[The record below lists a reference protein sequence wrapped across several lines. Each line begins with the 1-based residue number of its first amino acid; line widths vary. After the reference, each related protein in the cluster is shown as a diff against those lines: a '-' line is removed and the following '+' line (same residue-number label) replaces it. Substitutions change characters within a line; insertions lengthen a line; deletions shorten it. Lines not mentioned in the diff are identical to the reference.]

1 MDCFVHHVDLVCKQ
15 KYRVNTIYQRAESS
29 SQNMQS
35 VPMKRF
41 RQTQVDEYPELR
53 KVKRRKSSET
63 LTEWITFRD
72 VVLRFSVLIVENLKI
87 SGALFPWLI
96 VPTFR
101 YLTPNQLKT
110 LMSLPTERK
119 RADRLLLDLRCEHC
133 DRISF
138 RKFVASLYVEEEH
151 KGHHYIVDLLK
162 DALPLADWREIQCV
176 AEEGR
181 SPQRAYSSTNIK
193 EIVLSLSPEI
203 CRYVSVK
210 ALIAHFC
217 IPEHS
222 FISDYQLKYLSDLPT
237 EENAAEELLLILDR
251 EKQPSF
257 YKFVACLCN
266 ELEHSGHREIVECLI
281 ETIQATEKM
290 EAPRLLVHIEL
301 QGDIVSKEFAKI
313 DQKFWMTFENKEY
326 GELIKQTQEIL
337 LDSTASTDR
346 KIVASCFEAVAR
358 VHQGKLAGNFRIA
371 ITQLLLPALK
381 LCEKSENGIILQ
393 GRVCQRLAQI
403 YLQMKRPALAEHYFG
418 IAKWYLFFAGR
429 GFDKC
434 KMLCREAKLLAVS
447 APEKRT
453 EIEGLFDAAL
463 DNISGDEPYAKTCK
477 ESVLLSKAAL
487 CLNISFGTAR
497 NNFICKQ
504 VTPDDFSKARKIL
517 SSFEKERVKGNMRE
531 CEFKLL
537 TAELL
542 RLEAELLRQAEGN
555 VDQECMLS
563 FMEEAVTGF
572 RELIN
577 RKTKKLNRNIV
588 DIARHRCHIL
598 NVLMKSLSEST
609 KG

>member
-1 MDCFVHHVDLVCKQ
+1 
-15 KYRVNTIYQRAESS
+15 
-29 SQNMQS
+29 
-35 VPMKRF
+35 MKRF

-53 KVKRRKSSET
+53 EMKRRKSSDT
-63 LTEWITFRD
+63 STEWITFRD
-72 VVLRFSVLIVENLKI
+72 AVLRFSVLVVENLKI

-101 YLTPNQLKT
+101 YLTPNQLRT

-119 RADRLLLDLRCEHC
+119 RADGLLLYLRCEHC
-133 DRISF
+133 DLISF

-151 KGHHYIVDLLK
+151 KGHHYIVNLLK

-222 FISDYQLKYLSDLPT
+222 FISDCQLKYLSDLPT

-313 DQKFWMTFENKEY
+313 DQKFWMTFEKKEY
-326 GELIKQTQEIL
+326 GELIKQTQGIL
-337 LDSTASTDR
+337 LDSAASTDR

-403 YLQMKRPALAEHYFG
+403 YLQMKRPKLAEHYFG

-429 GFDKC
+429 GFDKF

-447 APEKRT
+447 APEKRK

-463 DNISGDEPYAKTCK
+463 DNISGNEPYAKTCK

-487 CLNISFGTAR
+487 CLNISFGTTQT
-497 NNFICKQ
+497 NFICKN
-504 VTPDDFSKARKIL
+504 VTRDDVSKARKIL
-517 SSFEKERVKGNMRE
+517 SSFEKENIKGLNNMRE

-555 VDQECMLS
+555 VDQEHMLS
-563 FMEEAVTGF
+563 CMKEAVTGF

-577 RKTKKLNRNIV
+577 PKTENLNRNIV
-588 DIARHRCHIL
+588 DIAILRCDYL
-598 NVLMKSLSEST
+598 ESMFR
-609 KG
+609 